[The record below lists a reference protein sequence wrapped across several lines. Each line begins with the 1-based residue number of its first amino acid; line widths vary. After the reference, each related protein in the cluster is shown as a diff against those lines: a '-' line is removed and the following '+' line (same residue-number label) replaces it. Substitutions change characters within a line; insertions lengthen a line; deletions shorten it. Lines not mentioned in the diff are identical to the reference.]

1 MRWHWQASCVVC
13 AVVVVLL
20 FVSLSAG
27 DMSLD
32 EEKDQ
37 GSLIFFA
44 SLLKPTQDKYICV
57 VSACKSES
65 FRLTGMMRESIYLYL
80 LMDGSIHLSSHPAR
94 TRTTHTESLASLS
107 VLKTP
112 DRRL

>member
-44 SLLKPTQDKYICV
+44 SLLKPTQHKIILGTTFPPTSWRFV
-57 VSACKSES
+57 HRAMEPP
-65 FRLTGMMRESIYLYL
+65 
-80 LMDGSIHLSSHPAR
+80 GS
-94 TRTTHTESLASLS
+94 
-107 VLKTP
+107 
-112 DRRL
+112 

>member
-44 SLLKPTQDKYICV
+44 SLLKPTQYRSPYLGGPCRAIFYPEDFCFKGSLLNATLICLFGGG
-57 VSACKSES
+57 C
-65 FRLTGMMRESIYLYL
+65 RSIQ
-80 LMDGSIHLSSHPAR
+80 P
-94 TRTTHTESLASLS
+94 
-107 VLKTP
+107 
-112 DRRL
+112 

>member
-44 SLLKPTQDKYICV
+44 SLLKPTQNI
-57 VSACKSES
+57 
-65 FRLTGMMRESIYLYL
+65 
-80 LMDGSIHLSSHPAR
+80 
-94 TRTTHTESLASLS
+94 TT
-107 VLKTP
+107 K
-112 DRRL
+112 